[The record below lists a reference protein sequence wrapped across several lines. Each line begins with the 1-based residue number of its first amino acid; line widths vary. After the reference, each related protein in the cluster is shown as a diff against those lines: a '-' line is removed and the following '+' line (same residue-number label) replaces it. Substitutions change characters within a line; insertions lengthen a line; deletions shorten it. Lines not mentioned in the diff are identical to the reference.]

1 MAEAFVP
8 SFLRSVSSVCVLGFL
23 VVGLIGGFPLF
34 LSLVSETLFQSVDPT
49 ALYEWHAAFTFE
61 NSICRRLVVR
71 TQRIPKK
78 QRYRGQFAVPQH
90 LETILKQQ

>member
-23 VVGLIGGFPLF
+23 VVGLIGGFPLL

-49 ALYEWHAAFTFE
+49 PLRVA
-61 NSICRRLVVR
+61 
-71 TQRIPKK
+71 
-78 QRYRGQFAVPQH
+78 RGFHLREQH
-90 LETILKQQ
+90 LPQAGRADPTDTEEAEIPRSVRCAAASRDHT